1 MGRIAGVSAAET
13 RQRLLDTAADVF
25 GRCGYDGANIAE
37 IASQAGLST
46 GAIYAHYAG
55 KAELFEAT
63 LRAHAE
69 AEFER
74 LLGGDSALDFAS
86 FLEARGNVLDRP
98 AKHDESLLIEA
109 IVASKRHPEVA
120 ELLRESVS
128 GRQRQLAELFRAAQE
143 VGAVDDSLSADAV
156 VRFAFMAVVGS
167 LLVGALDL
175 PPVDHEDWTALI
187 KRLVD
192 NVRIA
197 EQATNEQVRTEPIN
211 TGGGD

>member
-1 MGRIAGVSAAET
+1 MTAAQT

-63 LRAHAE
+63 LRAHAD

-86 FLEARGNVLDRP
+86 FLEARGNILDRP
-98 AKHDESLLIEA
+98 EADDESLLIEA
-109 IVASKRHPEVA
+109 IVAARRHPEVA
-120 ELLRESVS
+120 ALLRESVA
-128 GRQRQLAELFRAAQE
+128 GRQRQLADLFRAAQE
-143 VGAVDDSLSADAV
+143 VGAVDDALSADAV
-156 VRFAFMAVVGS
+156 VRFAFMAAVGS
-167 LLVGALDL
+167 LLVGTLDL
-175 PPVDHEDWTALI
+175 PAVDHEAWTALI

-192 NVRIA
+192 NVRT
-197 EQATNEQVRTEPIN
+197 ETQVSDTQMN
-211 TGGGD
+211 TRGVD